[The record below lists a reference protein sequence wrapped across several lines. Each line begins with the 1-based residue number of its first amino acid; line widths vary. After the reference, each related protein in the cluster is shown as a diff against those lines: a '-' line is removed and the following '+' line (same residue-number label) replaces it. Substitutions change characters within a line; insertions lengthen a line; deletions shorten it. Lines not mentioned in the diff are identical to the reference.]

1 MQFFQ
6 NPQVFFRKEGRV
18 GLSQIEGGRL
28 HEGADVGAGN
38 MHQLRQIKDRAEA
51 AGQIFREVAVL
62 RRGRAFYGAVGF
74 SFKASFSVFF
84 FSGQKELSTSSRG
97 DRRMPSAFPTARRS
111 SSQCSMKEMTR
122 SVMGSP
128 KK

>member
-18 GLSQIEGGRL
+18 GLSQIEGSRL

-38 MHQLRQIKDRAEA
+38 MHQLRQIEDRAEA
-51 AGQIFREVAVL
+51 TGQVFCEVAVF
-62 RRGRAFYGAVGF
+62 RRGRALYGAVGRI
-74 SFKASFSVFF
+74 F

>member
-6 NPQVFFRKEGRV
+6 NPQVFFREEGRV
-18 GLSQIEGGRL
+18 GLSQVEGGRL

-51 AGQIFREVAVL
+51 AGQVFREVAVL
-62 RRGRAFYGAVGF
+62 RRGRAFYGVVG
-74 SFKASFSVFF
+74 
-84 FSGQKELSTSSRG
+84 RI
-97 DRRMPSAFPTARRS
+97 PFPTARRS

-122 SVMGSP
+122 SVMGAP